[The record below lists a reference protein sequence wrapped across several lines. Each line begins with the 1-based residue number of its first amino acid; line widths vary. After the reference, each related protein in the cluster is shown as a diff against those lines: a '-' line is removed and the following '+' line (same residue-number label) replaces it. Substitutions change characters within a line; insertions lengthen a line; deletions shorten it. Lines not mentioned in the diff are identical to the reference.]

1 MPLLRPNWVLCIGL
15 SLVILL
21 GFAGMAIW
29 KASRALQRASEEVA
43 AAENL
48 KFTVSRLDRAV
59 PAGIDWI
66 SSPAVSSDAAFFAGR
81 LYVCGPSGLMEYS
94 PDGKLM
100 ARYRVGLELP
110 AAPSAAVAACKAA
123 L

>member
-43 AAENL
+43 AEENM
-48 KFTVSRLDRAV
+48 KFTVSPLNRAV
-59 PAGIDWI
+59 SADIGWI
-66 SSPAVSSDAAFFAGR
+66 SGPA
-81 LYVCGPSGLMEYS
+81 
-94 PDGKLM
+94 
-100 ARYRVGLELP
+100 LP
-110 AAPSAAVAACKAA
+110 QGGES
-123 L
+123 